1 MKPSLHRAGIM
12 LCALVVFA
20 GCGGGDS
27 QDNAGTLDKLQQQ
40 AEGLKKAA
48 ETMNETMQQQREPVP
63 PVSFRVLLGFLP
75 TSFAGLTAGEPEGE
89 TASMGE
95 WQFSKASV
103 SFTSS
108 DGNQSADVEIFD
120 YAFIQ
125 ALYVPYQ
132 MMLKMGYNR
141 ESTKGYERATTIAG
155 QTAFE
160 TWDAA
165 DKRHEVTVLVADRFI
180 VICKTRGLDEKA
192 AIQAVEGMKLKDLA
206 TQKAT

>member
-27 QDNAGTLDKLQQQ
+27 QDAAGTLDKLQQQ

-75 TSFAGLTAGEPEGE
+75 SSLAGLTPEEPEGE

-95 WQFSKASV
+95 WQFSKASIK
-103 SFTSS
+103 FKSS
-108 DGNQSADVEIFD
+108 DRSQSADVQIFD

-125 ALYVPYQ
+125 AMYVPYQ

-155 QTAFE
+155 YTAFE
-160 TWDAA
+160 KWELDV
-165 DKRHEVTVLVADRFI
+165 KHHQVTVLVADRFV
-180 VICKTRGLDEKA
+180 VICNTRGLDEGTASKTIEA
-192 AIQAVEGMKLKDLA
+192 MNLKELA
-206 TQKAT
+206 SQKAS